1 MSDKIPLISNDLDV
15 AAGVD
20 ANIVETNEY
29 ADGSAIVLD
38 FGKVILNCQP
48 PQAVLRARVSLP
60 PLVVKDMIRVLT
72 AAVEQHEAKH
82 GRIATPNGP
91 LVVFD
96 GGKPPA
102 A

>member
-1 MSDKIPLISNDLDV
+1 MNDKIPITCNDLNL

-20 ANIVETNEY
+20 ANLVETTEY
-29 ADGSAIVLD
+29 GDGSAIVLD
-38 FGKVILNCQP
+38 FGKVILGCQP

-60 PLVVKDMIRVLT
+60 PLIVKDMIRVLT
-72 AAVEQHEAKH
+72 AAIEQHEAKH
-82 GRIATPNGP
+82 GRIAVPGTP

-102 A
+102 S